1 MFVDIKLYMTTIDE
15 ENLFVG
21 SSQENRELSLN
32 SLRVQTEII
41 KAPFNPTDPFRLEGN
56 YLEYQRKYNY
66 ARFKYYVNNDD
77 TEPSVTRYYFI
88 RDFEYV
94 NDMACR
100 MVCDEDLVSNIFWQL
115 KFARFYP
122 SMCTYNSNK
131 LTAKKRTYK
140 EIETTELFNT
150 VSENNLLLKKYTY
163 ALGLVIF
170 SCIADKFKEYW
181 DPQTDVYTEYNGKY
195 PFFNVALPFLYDTQ
209 TESVVSGLRFN
220 HGTIPDTDPA
230 EKAQILSI
238 SDFQRFASNL
248 LPGFQIISSMITTSV
263 KGLLDFSLNNTSRPT
278 EVDISSVDEG
288 YEFKNQPLSTG
299 GDNPSPTTFYVLS
312 ILKGGNTQV
321 LLNSLSVD
329 EYSVPAY
336 KKANILAG
344 SPTIELDLRRINQAT
359 PIYFEQS
366 LLPPY
371 VYTVSWVEDANQY
384 TANNFNQGQTDTAF
398 MDYKEQ
404 YAEWYR
410 SNYNAQV
417 TGLKVR
423 QKTEQE
429 NLGIRTVTNLASTIL
444 GINATLAGGQVSALI
459 NKNAAAPALAGINV
473 AKQAGDFVTDTISNY
488 MTLNNNQAKERKL
501 QELQIQDIRNTPDNV
516 SFNSSLGVYIRTKQ
530 YVRLMR
536 YENVFLDQIK
546 AYHKAYGFESM
557 IDISDSFQQHTL
569 FDYYRADDTVLN
581 TDEVFLDEM
590 ERSQV
595 EDTFSKGVR
604 VWYDYNNMKNFTIE
618 NPEKAV

>member
-94 NDMACR
+94 NDMVCR

-122 SMCTYNSNK
+122 SICTYNSNK
-131 LTAKKRTYK
+131 LTANGRKYK
-140 EIETTELFNT
+140 AIDAGQIYEIEE
-150 VSENNLLLKKYTY
+150 EYNLLKYFQSSGLPTLAVGFIVFTSTY
-163 ALGLVIF
+163 QRDEGDGFAYIEGN
-170 SCIADKFKEYW
+170 
-181 DPQTDVYTEYNGKY
+181 TTY
-195 PFFNVALPFLYDTQ
+195 PLRNYVLPFIYDPLTGSVREDFKIFAASGDRVLDVFDLGKFLNQ
-209 TESVVSGLRFN
+209 T
-220 HGTIPDTDPA
+220 TA
-230 EKAQILSI
+230 
-238 SDFQRFASNL
+238 
-248 LPGFQIISSMITTSV
+248 GFDIVSSMIYLNLKNEINVTVTKYEDYYGARISGIDDNFLRQMTLTDVGDAMVIKKLPDAFETFIENLPVDMYSIPEYRKLNIFNGGNIYEYDMRQIIPYAGTTRITYKQSFV
-263 KGLLDFSLNNTSRPT
+263 PPYRTTLYFNEERIQYTPNNFISFNNDTTFMDFSS
-278 EVDISSVDEG
+278 
-288 YEFKNQPLSTG
+288 
-299 GDNPSPTTFYVLS
+299 
-312 ILKGGNTQV
+312 
-321 LLNSLSVD
+321 
-329 EYSVPAY
+329 AY
-336 KKANILAG
+336 A
-344 SPTIELDLRRINQAT
+344 D
-359 PIYFEQS
+359 
-366 LLPPY
+366 
-371 VYTVSWVEDANQY
+371 
-384 TANNFNQGQTDTAF
+384 
-398 MDYKEQ
+398 
-404 YAEWYR
+404 WYR
-410 SNYNAQV
+410 QNYNSQIM
-417 TGLKVR
+417 GLKVK
-423 QKTEQE
+423 QETERE
-429 NLGIRTVTNLASTIL
+429 NLGVRTASGLANTVV
-444 GINATLAGGQVSALI
+444 GIGATLAGGQISAAL
-459 NKNAAAPALAGINV
+459 NKNAAAPALAGVNA
-473 AKQAGDFVTDTISNY
+473 AKQATDFATNTISNY
-488 MTLNNNQAKERKL
+488 LTLNNNQAKERKL
-501 QELQIQDIRNTPDNV
+501 QEFQIQDLKNTPSEV
-516 SFNSSLGVYIRTKQ
+516 SFGSSIVPFIVNKMY
-530 YVRLMR
+530 MR
-536 YENVFLDQIK
+536 VVVFKNIFYDEIVK
-546 AYHKAYGFESM
+546 YHKAYGFESM

>member
-94 NDMACR
+94 NDMVCR

-131 LTAKKRTYK
+131 LTANGRKYK
-140 EIETTELFNT
+140 AIDAGQIYEIEE
-150 VSENNLLLKKYTY
+150 EYNLLKYFQSYGLPTLAVGFIVFTSTY
-163 ALGLVIF
+163 QRDEGDGFAYIEGN
-170 SCIADKFKEYW
+170 
-181 DPQTDVYTEYNGKY
+181 TTY
-195 PFFNVALPFLYDTQ
+195 PLRNYVLPFIYDPLTGSVREDFKIFAASRDRVLDVFDLGKFLNQ
-209 TESVVSGLRFN
+209 T
-220 HGTIPDTDPA
+220 TA
-230 EKAQILSI
+230 
-238 SDFQRFASNL
+238 
-248 LPGFQIISSMITTSV
+248 GFDIVSSMIY
-263 KGLLDFSLNNTSRPT
+263 LNLKNEINVTVTKYDNYYGARISGIDDNFLRLMT
-278 EVDISSVDEG
+278 LADIGNAMVIKKLPDAFG
-288 YEFKNQPLSTG
+288 
-299 GDNPSPTTFYVLS
+299 TFIENLP
-312 ILKGGNTQV
+312 I
-321 LLNSLSVD
+321 D
-329 EYSVPAY
+329 MYSVPEY
-336 KKANILAG
+336 KKLNIFNG
-344 SPTIELDLRRINQAT
+344 GNVYEYDTRQIVPFVGVSRIT
-359 PIYFEQS
+359 YKQS
-366 LLPPY
+366 FVPPY
-371 VYTVSWVEDANQY
+371 RTTLYFNEERIQY
-384 TANNFNQGQTDTAF
+384 TPNNFISFNNDTTF
-398 MDYKEQ
+398 MDFSSA
-404 YAEWYR
+404 YADWYR
-410 SNYNAQV
+410 QNYNSQIM
-417 TGLKVR
+417 GMKVK
-423 QKTEQE
+423 QETERE
-429 NLGIRTVTNLASTIL
+429 NLGVRTAAGLANTVV
-444 GINATLAGGQVSALI
+444 GIGATLAGGQISAAL
-459 NKNAAAPALAGINV
+459 NKNAAAPALAGV
-473 AKQAGDFVTDTISNY
+473 SAAKQATDFATNTISNY
-488 MTLNNNQAKERKL
+488 LTLNNNQAKERKL
-501 QELQIQDIRNTPDNV
+501 QEFQIQDLKNTPSEV
-516 SFNSSLGVYIRTKQ
+516 SFGSSIVPFIVNKMY
-530 YVRLMR
+530 MR
-536 YENVFLDQIK
+536 VVVFKNIFYDEIVK
-546 AYHKAYGFESM
+546 YHKAYGFESM

>member
-94 NDMACR
+94 NDMVCR

-131 LTAKKRTYK
+131 LTANRRKYK
-140 EIETTELFNT
+140 AIDAGQIYEIEE
-150 VSENNLLLKKYTY
+150 EYNLLKYFQSSILPTLAVGFIVFTSTY
-163 ALGLVIF
+163 QRDDGDEFAYIEGN
-170 SCIADKFKEYW
+170 
-181 DPQTDVYTEYNGKY
+181 TTY
-195 PFFNVALPFLYDTQ
+195 PLRNYVLPFIYDPLTG
-209 TESVVSGLRFN
+209 SVRKDFKIFAASGDRVLDVFDLGKFLN
-220 HGTIPDTDPA
+220 QATA
-230 EKAQILSI
+230 
-238 SDFQRFASNL
+238 
-248 LPGFQIISSMITTSV
+248 GFDIVSSMIY
-263 KGLLDFSLNNTSRPT
+263 LNLKNEINVTVTKYDDYYGARISGIDDNFLRQMT
-278 EVDISSVDEG
+278 LADIGNVMVIKKLPDAFE
-288 YEFKNQPLSTG
+288 
-299 GDNPSPTTFYVLS
+299 TFIENLP
-312 ILKGGNTQV
+312 I
-321 LLNSLSVD
+321 D
-329 EYSVPAY
+329 MYSVPEY
-336 KKANILAG
+336 KKLNIFNGGNVYAYDTRQIVPFVG
-344 SPTIELDLRRINQAT
+344 VSRIT
-359 PIYFEQS
+359 YKQS
-366 LLPPY
+366 FVPPY
-371 VYTVSWVEDANQY
+371 RTTLYFNEERIQY
-384 TANNFNQGQTDTAF
+384 TPNNFISFNNDTTF
-398 MDYKEQ
+398 MDFSSA
-404 YAEWYR
+404 YADWYR
-410 SNYNAQV
+410 QNYNSQIM
-417 TGLKVR
+417 GLKVK
-423 QKTEQE
+423 QETERE
-429 NLGIRTVTNLASTIL
+429 NLGVRTAAGLANTVV
-444 GINATLAGGQVSALI
+444 GIGATLAGGQISAAL
-459 NKNAAAPALAGINV
+459 NKNAAAPALAGVNA
-473 AKQAGDFVTDTISNY
+473 AKQATDFATNTISNY
-488 MTLNNNQAKERKL
+488 LTLNNNQAKERKL
-501 QELQIQDIRNTPDNV
+501 QEFQIQDLKNTPSEV
-516 SFNSSLGVYIRTKQ
+516 SFGSSIVPFIVNKMY
-530 YVRLMR
+530 MR
-536 YENVFLDQIK
+536 VVVFKNIFYDEIVK
-546 AYHKAYGFESM
+546 YHKAYGFESM

>member
-94 NDMACR
+94 NDMVCR

-131 LTAKKRTYK
+131 LTANRRKYK
-140 EIETTELFNT
+140 AIDAGQIYEIEE
-150 VSENNLLLKKYTY
+150 EYNLLKYFQSPGLPTLAVGFIVFTSTY
-163 ALGLVIF
+163 QRDEGDGFAYIEGN
-170 SCIADKFKEYW
+170 
-181 DPQTDVYTEYNGKY
+181 TTY
-195 PFFNVALPFLYDTQ
+195 PLRNYVLPFIYDPLTGSVREDFKIFAASGDRVLDVFDLGKFLNQ
-209 TESVVSGLRFN
+209 T
-220 HGTIPDTDPA
+220 TA
-230 EKAQILSI
+230 
-238 SDFQRFASNL
+238 
-248 LPGFQIISSMITTSV
+248 GFDIVSSMIY
-263 KGLLDFSLNNTSRPT
+263 LNLKNEINVTVTKYDDYYGARISGIDDNFLRQMT
-278 EVDISSVDEG
+278 LADIGNAMVIKKLPDAFE
-288 YEFKNQPLSTG
+288 
-299 GDNPSPTTFYVLS
+299 TFIENLP
-312 ILKGGNTQV
+312 I
-321 LLNSLSVD
+321 D
-329 EYSVPAY
+329 MYSVPEY
-336 KKANILAG
+336 KKLNIFNG
-344 SPTIELDLRRINQAT
+344 GNVYEYDTRQIVPFGGVSRIT
-359 PIYFEQS
+359 YKQS
-366 LLPPY
+366 FVPPY
-371 VYTVSWVEDANQY
+371 RTTLYFNEERIQY
-384 TANNFNQGQTDTAF
+384 TPNNFISFNNDTTF
-398 MDYKEQ
+398 MDFSSA
-404 YAEWYR
+404 YADWYR
-410 SNYNAQV
+410 QNYNSQIM
-417 TGLKVR
+417 GLKVK
-423 QKTEQE
+423 QETERE
-429 NLGIRTVTNLASTIL
+429 NLGVRTAAGLANTVV
-444 GINATLAGGQVSALI
+444 GIGATLAGGQISAAL
-459 NKNAAAPALAGINV
+459 NKNAAAPALAGV
-473 AKQAGDFVTDTISNY
+473 SAAKQATDFATNTISNY
-488 MTLNNNQAKERKL
+488 LTLNNNQAKERKL
-501 QELQIQDIRNTPDNV
+501 QEFQIQDLKNTPSEV
-516 SFNSSLGVYIRTKQ
+516 SFGSSIVPFIVNKMY
-530 YVRLMR
+530 MR
-536 YENVFLDQIK
+536 VVVFKNIFYDEIVK
-546 AYHKAYGFESM
+546 YHKAYGFESM

>member
-94 NDMACR
+94 NDMVCR

-131 LTAKKRTYK
+131 LTANGRKYK
-140 EIETTELFNT
+140 AIDAGQIYEIEE
-150 VSENNLLLKKYTY
+150 EYNLLKYFQSSGLPTLAVGFIVFTSTY
-163 ALGLVIF
+163 QRDEGDGFAYIEGN
-170 SCIADKFKEYW
+170 
-181 DPQTDVYTEYNGKY
+181 TTY
-195 PFFNVALPFLYDTQ
+195 PLRNYVLPFIYDPLTGSVREDFKIFAASGDRVLDVFDLGKFLNQ
-209 TESVVSGLRFN
+209 T
-220 HGTIPDTDPA
+220 TA
-230 EKAQILSI
+230 
-238 SDFQRFASNL
+238 
-248 LPGFQIISSMITTSV
+248 GFDIVSSMIY
-263 KGLLDFSLNNTSRPT
+263 LNLKNEINVTVTKYDDYYGARISGIDDNFLRQMT
-278 EVDISSVDEG
+278 LADIGNAMVIKKLPDAFE
-288 YEFKNQPLSTG
+288 
-299 GDNPSPTTFYVLS
+299 TFIENLP
-312 ILKGGNTQV
+312 I
-321 LLNSLSVD
+321 D
-329 EYSVPAY
+329 MYSVPEY
-336 KKANILAG
+336 KKLNIFNG
-344 SPTIELDLRRINQAT
+344 GNVYEYDTRQIVPFGGVSRIT
-359 PIYFEQS
+359 YKQS
-366 LLPPY
+366 FVPPY
-371 VYTVSWVEDANQY
+371 RTTLYFNEERIQY
-384 TANNFNQGQTDTAF
+384 TPNNFISFNNDTTF
-398 MDYKEQ
+398 MDFSSA
-404 YAEWYR
+404 YADWYR
-410 SNYNAQV
+410 QNYNSQIM
-417 TGLKVR
+417 GLKVK
-423 QKTEQE
+423 QETERE
-429 NLGIRTVTNLASTIL
+429 NLGVRTAAGLANTVV
-444 GINATLAGGQVSALI
+444 GIGATLAGGQISAAL
-459 NKNAAAPALAGINV
+459 NKNAAAPASAGV
-473 AKQAGDFVTDTISNY
+473 SAAKQATDFATNTISNY
-488 MTLNNNQAKERKL
+488 LTLNNNQAKERKL
-501 QELQIQDIRNTPDNV
+501 QEFQIQDLKNTPSEV
-516 SFNSSLGVYIRTKQ
+516 SFGSSIVPFIVNKMY
-530 YVRLMR
+530 MR
-536 YENVFLDQIK
+536 VVVFKNIFYDEIVK
-546 AYHKAYGFESM
+546 YHKAYGFESM

>member
-94 NDMACR
+94 NDMVCR

-131 LTAKKRTYK
+131 LTANRRKYK
-140 EIETTELFNT
+140 AIDAGQIYEIEKEY
-150 VSENNLLLKKYTY
+150 NLLKYFQSSGLPTLAVGFIVFTSTY
-163 ALGLVIF
+163 QRDEGDGFAYIEGN
-170 SCIADKFKEYW
+170 
-181 DPQTDVYTEYNGKY
+181 TTY
-195 PFFNVALPFLYDTQ
+195 PLRNYVLPFIYDPLTGSVREDFKIFAASGDRVLDVFDLGKFLNQ
-209 TESVVSGLRFN
+209 T
-220 HGTIPDTDPA
+220 TA
-230 EKAQILSI
+230 
-238 SDFQRFASNL
+238 
-248 LPGFQIISSMITTSV
+248 GFDIVSSMIY
-263 KGLLDFSLNNTSRPT
+263 LNLKNEINVTVTKYNDYYGARISGIDDNFLRQMT
-278 EVDISSVDEG
+278 LADIGNAMVIKKLPDAFE
-288 YEFKNQPLSTG
+288 
-299 GDNPSPTTFYVLS
+299 TFIENLP
-312 ILKGGNTQV
+312 I
-321 LLNSLSVD
+321 D
-329 EYSVPAY
+329 MYSVPEY
-336 KKANILAG
+336 KKLNIFNG
-344 SPTIELDLRRINQAT
+344 GNVYEYDTRQIVPFGGVSRIT
-359 PIYFEQS
+359 YKQS
-366 LLPPY
+366 FIPPY
-371 VYTVSWVEDANQY
+371 RTTLYFNEERIQY
-384 TANNFNQGQTDTAF
+384 TPNNFISFNNDTTF
-398 MDYKEQ
+398 MDFSSA
-404 YAEWYR
+404 YADWYR
-410 SNYNAQV
+410 QNYNSQIM
-417 TGLKVR
+417 GLKVK
-423 QKTEQE
+423 QETERE
-429 NLGIRTVTNLASTIL
+429 NLGVRTAAGLANTVV
-444 GINATLAGGQVSALI
+444 GIGATLAGGQISAAL
-459 NKNAAAPALAGINV
+459 NKNAAAPALAGINA
-473 AKQAGDFVTDTISNY
+473 AKQATDFATNTISNY
-488 MTLNNNQAKERKL
+488 LTLNNNQAKERKL
-501 QELQIQDIRNTPDNV
+501 QEFQIQDLKNTPSEV
-516 SFNSSLGVYIRTKQ
+516 SFGSSIVPFIVNKMY
-530 YVRLMR
+530 MR
-536 YENVFLDQIK
+536 VVVFKNIFYDEIVK
-546 AYHKAYGFESM
+546 YHKAYGFESM

-581 TDEVFLDEM
+581 TNEVFLDEM

>member
-94 NDMACR
+94 NDMVCR

-131 LTAKKRTYK
+131 LTSNGRKYK
-140 EIETTELFNT
+140 AIDAGQIYEIEE
-150 VSENNLLLKKYTY
+150 EYNLLKYFQSSRLPTLAVGFIVFTSTY
-163 ALGLVIF
+163 QRDEGDGFAYIEGN
-170 SCIADKFKEYW
+170 
-181 DPQTDVYTEYNGKY
+181 TTY
-195 PFFNVALPFLYDTQ
+195 PLRNYVLPFIYDPLTGSVREDFKIFAASGDRVLDVFDLGKFLNQ
-209 TESVVSGLRFN
+209 T
-220 HGTIPDTDPA
+220 TA
-230 EKAQILSI
+230 
-238 SDFQRFASNL
+238 
-248 LPGFQIISSMITTSV
+248 GFDIVSSMIY
-263 KGLLDFSLNNTSRPT
+263 LNLKNEINVTVTKYDDYYGARISGIDDNFLRQMT
-278 EVDISSVDEG
+278 LADIGNAMVIKKLPDAFE
-288 YEFKNQPLSTG
+288 
-299 GDNPSPTTFYVLS
+299 TFIENLP
-312 ILKGGNTQV
+312 I
-321 LLNSLSVD
+321 D
-329 EYSVPAY
+329 MYSVPEY
-336 KKANILAG
+336 KKLNIFNG
-344 SPTIELDLRRINQAT
+344 GNVYEYDTRQIVPFGGVSRIT
-359 PIYFEQS
+359 YKQS
-366 LLPPY
+366 FVPPY
-371 VYTVSWVEDANQY
+371 RTTLYFNEERIQY
-384 TANNFNQGQTDTAF
+384 TPNNFISFNNDTTF
-398 MDYKEQ
+398 MDFSSA
-404 YAEWYR
+404 YADWYR
-410 SNYNAQV
+410 QNYNSQIM
-417 TGLKVR
+417 GLKVK
-423 QKTEQE
+423 QETERE
-429 NLGIRTVTNLASTIL
+429 NLGVRTAAGLANTVV
-444 GINATLAGGQVSALI
+444 GIGATLAGGQISAAL
-459 NKNAAAPALAGINV
+459 NKNAAAPALAGVNA
-473 AKQAGDFVTDTISNY
+473 AKQATDFATNTISNY
-488 MTLNNNQAKERKL
+488 LTLNNNQSKERKL
-501 QELQIQDIRNTPDNV
+501 QEFQIQDLKNTPSEV
-516 SFNSSLGVYIRTKQ
+516 SFGSSIVPFIVNKMY
-530 YVRLMR
+530 MR
-536 YENVFLDQIK
+536 VVVFKNIFYDEIVK
-546 AYHKAYGFESM
+546 YHKAYGFESM
-557 IDISDSFQQHTL
+557 IDISDSFQQHTI

>member
-94 NDMACR
+94 NDMVCR

-131 LTAKKRTYK
+131 LTSKGRKYK
-140 EIETTELFNT
+140 AIDAGQIYEIEE
-150 VSENNLLLKKYTY
+150 EYNLLKYFQSSGLPTLAVGFIIFTATY
-163 ALGLVIF
+163 QRDEGDGFAYIEGN
-170 SCIADKFKEYW
+170 
-181 DPQTDVYTEYNGKY
+181 TTY
-195 PFFNVALPFLYDTQ
+195 PLRNYVLPFIYDPLTG
-209 TESVVSGLRFN
+209 SVRKDFKIFAVSGDRVLDVFDLGKFLN
-220 HGTIPDTDPA
+220 QTTA
-230 EKAQILSI
+230 
-238 SDFQRFASNL
+238 
-248 LPGFQIISSMITTSV
+248 GFDIVSSMIYMNLKNEINITVT
-263 KGLLDFSLNNTSRPT
+263 KYEDYYGAK
-278 EVDISSVDEG
+278 ISGIDDN
-288 YEFKNQPLSTG
+288 FLRQMTL
-299 GDNPSPTTFYVLS
+299 GDLGNAMVIKKLPDAFETFIENLP
-312 ILKGGNTQV
+312 I
-321 LLNSLSVD
+321 D
-329 EYSVPAY
+329 MYSVPEYRKLNVFNGGNVYEYDTRQIVPFGGVSRITY
-336 KKANILAG
+336 K
-344 SPTIELDLRRINQAT
+344 
-359 PIYFEQS
+359 QS
-366 LLPPY
+366 FIPPY
-371 VYTVSWVEDANQY
+371 RTTLYFNEERIQY
-384 TANNFNQGQTDTAF
+384 TPNNFISFNNDTTF
-398 MDYKEQ
+398 MDFSSA
-404 YAEWYR
+404 YADWYR
-410 SNYNAQV
+410 QNYNSQIM
-417 TGLKVR
+417 GLKVK
-423 QKTEQE
+423 QETERE
-429 NLGIRTVTNLASTIL
+429 NLGVRTAAGLANTVV
-444 GINATLAGGQVSALI
+444 GIGATLAGGQISAAL
-459 NKNAAAPALAGINV
+459 NKNAAAPALAGINA
-473 AKQAGDFVTDTISNY
+473 AKQATDFATNTISNY
-488 MTLNNNQAKERKL
+488 LTLNNNQAKERKL
-501 QELQIQDIRNTPDNV
+501 QEFQIQDLKNTPSEV
-516 SFNSSLGVYIRTKQ
+516 SFGSSIVPFIVNKMY
-530 YVRLMR
+530 MR
-536 YENVFLDQIK
+536 VVVFKNIFYDEIVK
-546 AYHKAYGFESM
+546 YHKAYGFESM

-581 TDEVFLDEM
+581 TDEVFLDET

>member
-94 NDMACR
+94 NDMVCR

-131 LTAKKRTYK
+131 LTANGRKYK
-140 EIETTELFNT
+140 AIDAGQIYEIEE
-150 VSENNLLLKKYTY
+150 EYNLLKYFQSSGLPTLAVGFIIFTATY
-163 ALGLVIF
+163 QRDEGDGFAYIEGN
-170 SCIADKFKEYW
+170 
-181 DPQTDVYTEYNGKY
+181 TTY
-195 PFFNVALPFLYDTQ
+195 PLSNYVLPFIYDPLTG
-209 TESVVSGLRFN
+209 SVREDFKIFAVSGDRVLDVFDLGKFLN
-220 HGTIPDTDPA
+220 QTTA
-230 EKAQILSI
+230 
-238 SDFQRFASNL
+238 
-248 LPGFQIISSMITTSV
+248 GFDIVSSMIY
-263 KGLLDFSLNNTSRPT
+263 LNLKNEINVTVTKYDDYYGARISGIDDNFLRQMT
-278 EVDISSVDEG
+278 LADIGNAMVIKKLPDAFE
-288 YEFKNQPLSTG
+288 
-299 GDNPSPTTFYVLS
+299 TFIENLP
-312 ILKGGNTQV
+312 I
-321 LLNSLSVD
+321 D
-329 EYSVPAY
+329 MYSVPEY
-336 KKANILAG
+336 KKLNIFNG
-344 SPTIELDLRRINQAT
+344 GNVYEYDTRQIVPFVGVSRIT
-359 PIYFEQS
+359 YKQS
-366 LLPPY
+366 FVPPY
-371 VYTVSWVEDANQY
+371 RTTLYFNEERIQY
-384 TANNFNQGQTDTAF
+384 TPNNFISFNNDTTF
-398 MDYKEQ
+398 MDFSSA
-404 YAEWYR
+404 YADWYR
-410 SNYNAQV
+410 QNYNSQIM
-417 TGLKVR
+417 GLKVK
-423 QKTEQE
+423 QETERE
-429 NLGIRTVTNLASTIL
+429 NLGVRTAAGLANTVV
-444 GINATLAGGQVSALI
+444 GIGATLAGGQISAAL
-459 NKNAAAPALAGINV
+459 NKNAAAPALAGVNA
-473 AKQAGDFVTDTISNY
+473 AKQATDFATNTISNY
-488 MTLNNNQAKERKL
+488 LTLNNNQSKERKL
-501 QELQIQDIRNTPDNV
+501 QEFQIQDLKNTPSEV
-516 SFNSSLGVYIRTKQ
+516 SFGSSIVPFIVNKMY
-530 YVRLMR
+530 MR
-536 YENVFLDQIK
+536 VVVFKNIFYDEIVK
-546 AYHKAYGFESM
+546 YHKAFGFESM

>member
-94 NDMACR
+94 NDIVCR

-131 LTAKKRTYK
+131 LTANGRKYK
-140 EIETTELFNT
+140 AIDAGQIYEIEE
-150 VSENNLLLKKYTY
+150 EYNLLKYFQSSGLPTLAVGFIVFTSTY
-163 ALGLVIF
+163 QRDEGDGFAYIEGN
-170 SCIADKFKEYW
+170 
-181 DPQTDVYTEYNGKY
+181 TTY
-195 PFFNVALPFLYDTQ
+195 PLRNYVLPFIYDPLTGSVREDFKIFAASGDRVLDVFDLGKFLNQ
-209 TESVVSGLRFN
+209 T
-220 HGTIPDTDPA
+220 TA
-230 EKAQILSI
+230 
-238 SDFQRFASNL
+238 
-248 LPGFQIISSMITTSV
+248 GFDIVSSMIY
-263 KGLLDFSLNNTSRPT
+263 LNLKNEINVTVTKYDDYYGARISGIDDNFLRQMT
-278 EVDISSVDEG
+278 LADIGNAMVIKKLPDAFE
-288 YEFKNQPLSTG
+288 
-299 GDNPSPTTFYVLS
+299 TFIENLP
-312 ILKGGNTQV
+312 I
-321 LLNSLSVD
+321 D
-329 EYSVPAY
+329 MYSVPKY
-336 KKANILAG
+336 KKLNIFNGGNVYEYDMRQIIPYAG
-344 SPTIELDLRRINQAT
+344 TTRIT
-359 PIYFEQS
+359 YKQS
-366 LLPPY
+366 FVPPY
-371 VYTVSWVEDANQY
+371 RTTLYFNEERIQY
-384 TANNFNQGQTDTAF
+384 TPNNFISFNNDTTF
-398 MDYKEQ
+398 MDFSSA
-404 YAEWYR
+404 YADWYR
-410 SNYNAQV
+410 QNYNSQIM
-417 TGLKVR
+417 GLKVK
-423 QKTEQE
+423 QETERE
-429 NLGIRTVTNLASTIL
+429 NLGVRTAAGLANTVV
-444 GINATLAGGQVSALI
+444 GIGATLAGGQISAAL
-459 NKNAAAPALAGINV
+459 NKNAAAPALAGVNA
-473 AKQAGDFVTDTISNY
+473 AKQATDFATNTISNY
-488 MTLNNNQAKERKL
+488 LTLNNNQAKERKL
-501 QELQIQDIRNTPDNV
+501 QEFQIQDLKNTPSEV
-516 SFNSSLGVYIRTKQ
+516 SFGSSIVPFIVNKMY
-530 YVRLMR
+530 MR
-536 YENVFLDQIK
+536 VVVFKNIFYDEIVK
-546 AYHKAYGFESM
+546 YHKAYGFESM
-557 IDISDSFQQHTL
+557 IDISDSFQQHTI

>member
-66 ARFKYYVNNDD
+66 ARFKYYVNHDD

-94 NDMACR
+94 NDMVCR

-131 LTAKKRTYK
+131 LTANRRKYK
-140 EIETTELFNT
+140 AIDAGQIYEIEE
-150 VSENNLLLKKYTY
+150 EYNLLKYFQSSGLPTLAVGFIVFTSTY
-163 ALGLVIF
+163 QRDEGDGFAYIEGN
-170 SCIADKFKEYW
+170 
-181 DPQTDVYTEYNGKY
+181 TTY
-195 PFFNVALPFLYDTQ
+195 PLRNYVLPFIYDPLTGSVREDFKIFAASGDRVLDVFDLGKFLNQ
-209 TESVVSGLRFN
+209 T
-220 HGTIPDTDPA
+220 TA
-230 EKAQILSI
+230 
-238 SDFQRFASNL
+238 
-248 LPGFQIISSMITTSV
+248 GFDIVSSMIY
-263 KGLLDFSLNNTSRPT
+263 LNLKNEINVTVTKYDDYYGARISGIDDNFLRQMT
-278 EVDISSVDEG
+278 LADIGNAMVIKKLPDAFE
-288 YEFKNQPLSTG
+288 
-299 GDNPSPTTFYVLS
+299 TFIENLP
-312 ILKGGNTQV
+312 I
-321 LLNSLSVD
+321 D
-329 EYSVPAY
+329 MYSVPEY
-336 KKANILAG
+336 KKLNIFNG
-344 SPTIELDLRRINQAT
+344 GNVYEYDTRQIVPFGGVSRIT
-359 PIYFEQS
+359 YKQS
-366 LLPPY
+366 FVPPY
-371 VYTVSWVEDANQY
+371 RTTLYFNEERIQY
-384 TANNFNQGQTDTAF
+384 TPNNFISFNNDTTF
-398 MDYKEQ
+398 MDFSSA
-404 YAEWYR
+404 YADWYR
-410 SNYNAQV
+410 QNYNSQIM
-417 TGLKVR
+417 GLKVK
-423 QKTEQE
+423 QETERE
-429 NLGIRTVTNLASTIL
+429 NLGVRTAAGLANTVV
-444 GINATLAGGQVSALI
+444 GIGATLAGGQISAAL
-459 NKNAAAPALAGINV
+459 NKNAAAPALAGVNA
-473 AKQAGDFVTDTISNY
+473 AKQATDFATNTISNY
-488 MTLNNNQAKERKL
+488 LTLNNNQAKERKL
-501 QELQIQDIRNTPDNV
+501 QEFQIQDLKNTPSEV
-516 SFNSSLGVYIRTKQ
+516 SFGSSIVPFIVNKMY
-530 YVRLMR
+530 MR
-536 YENVFLDQIK
+536 VVVFKNIFYDEIVK
-546 AYHKAYGFESM
+546 YHKAYGFESM

>member
-94 NDMACR
+94 NDMVCR

-131 LTAKKRTYK
+131 LTSNGRKYK
-140 EIETTELFNT
+140 AIDAGQIYEIEE
-150 VSENNLLLKKYTY
+150 EYNLLKYFQSSGLPTLAVGFIVFTSTY
-163 ALGLVIF
+163 QRDEGDGFAYIEGN
-170 SCIADKFKEYW
+170 
-181 DPQTDVYTEYNGKY
+181 TTY
-195 PFFNVALPFLYDTQ
+195 PLRNYVLPFIYDPLTGSVRENFKIFAASGDRVLDVFDLGKFLNQ
-209 TESVVSGLRFN
+209 T
-220 HGTIPDTDPA
+220 TA
-230 EKAQILSI
+230 
-238 SDFQRFASNL
+238 
-248 LPGFQIISSMITTSV
+248 GFDIVSSMIY
-263 KGLLDFSLNNTSRPT
+263 LNLKNEINVTVTKYNDYYGARISGIDDNFLRQMT
-278 EVDISSVDEG
+278 LADIGNAMVIKKLPDAFE
-288 YEFKNQPLSTG
+288 
-299 GDNPSPTTFYVLS
+299 TFIENLP
-312 ILKGGNTQV
+312 I
-321 LLNSLSVD
+321 D
-329 EYSVPAY
+329 MYSVPEY
-336 KKANILAG
+336 KKLNIFNG
-344 SPTIELDLRRINQAT
+344 GNIYEYDTRQIVPFGGVSRIT
-359 PIYFEQS
+359 YKQS
-366 LLPPY
+366 FIPPY
-371 VYTVSWVEDANQY
+371 RTTLYFNEERIQY
-384 TANNFNQGQTDTAF
+384 TPNNFIGFNNDTTF
-398 MDYKEQ
+398 MDFSSA
-404 YAEWYR
+404 YADWYR
-410 SNYNAQV
+410 QNYNSQIM
-417 TGLKVR
+417 GLKVK
-423 QKTEQE
+423 QETERE
-429 NLGIRTVTNLASTIL
+429 NLGVRTAAGLANTVV
-444 GINATLAGGQVSALI
+444 GIGATLAGGQISAAL
-459 NKNAAAPALAGINV
+459 NKNAAAPALAGINA
-473 AKQAGDFVTDTISNY
+473 AKQATDFATNTISNY
-488 MTLNNNQAKERKL
+488 LTLNNNQSKERKL
-501 QELQIQDIRNTPDNV
+501 QEFQIQDLKNTPSEV
-516 SFNSSLGVYIRTKQ
+516 SFGSSIVPFIVNKMY
-530 YVRLMR
+530 MR
-536 YENVFLDQIK
+536 VVVFKNIFYDEIVK
-546 AYHKAYGFESM
+546 YHKAYGFESM
-557 IDISDSFQQHTL
+557 IDISDGFQQHTL

>member
-94 NDMACR
+94 NDMVCR

-131 LTAKKRTYK
+131 LTANGRKYK
-140 EIETTELFNT
+140 AIDAGQIYEIEE
-150 VSENNLLLKKYTY
+150 EYNLLKYFQSSGLPTLAVGFIVFTSTY
-163 ALGLVIF
+163 QRDEGDGFAYIEGN
-170 SCIADKFKEYW
+170 
-181 DPQTDVYTEYNGKY
+181 TTY
-195 PFFNVALPFLYDTQ
+195 PLMNYVLPFIYDPLTGSVREDFKIFAASGDRVLDVFDLGKFLNQ
-209 TESVVSGLRFN
+209 T
-220 HGTIPDTDPA
+220 TA
-230 EKAQILSI
+230 
-238 SDFQRFASNL
+238 
-248 LPGFQIISSMITTSV
+248 GFDIVSSMIYLNLKNEINVTVTKYDDYYGARISGIDDNFLRQMTLADIGNAMVIKKLPDAFETFIENLPIDMYSIPEYRKLNIFNGGNVYEYDMRQIIPYAGTTRITYKQSFV
-263 KGLLDFSLNNTSRPT
+263 PPYRTTLYFNEERIQYTPNNFISFNNDTTFMDFSS
-278 EVDISSVDEG
+278 
-288 YEFKNQPLSTG
+288 
-299 GDNPSPTTFYVLS
+299 
-312 ILKGGNTQV
+312 
-321 LLNSLSVD
+321 
-329 EYSVPAY
+329 AY
-336 KKANILAG
+336 A
-344 SPTIELDLRRINQAT
+344 D
-359 PIYFEQS
+359 
-366 LLPPY
+366 
-371 VYTVSWVEDANQY
+371 
-384 TANNFNQGQTDTAF
+384 
-398 MDYKEQ
+398 
-404 YAEWYR
+404 WYR
-410 SNYNAQV
+410 QNYNSQIM
-417 TGLKVR
+417 GLKVK
-423 QKTEQE
+423 QETEQS
-429 NLGIRTVTNLASTIL
+429 NLNIRTMAGLAST
-444 GINATLAGGQVSALI
+444 GIGIATTLAGGQVSALL
-459 NKNAAAPALAGINV
+459 NKNAAAPALSGLKAVN
-473 AKQAGDFVTDTISNY
+473 QAVDFAANTASNY
-488 MTLNNNQAKERKL
+488 LTLNNNQAKERKL
-501 QELQIQDIRNTPDNV
+501 QEFQIQDLKNTPSEV
-516 SFNSSLGVYIRTKQ
+516 SFGSSIVPFIVNKMY
-530 YVRLMR
+530 MR
-536 YENVFLDQIK
+536 VVVFKNIFYDEIVK
-546 AYHKAYGFESM
+546 YHKAYGFESM
-557 IDISDSFQQHTL
+557 IDISDSFQQHTI

>member
-94 NDMACR
+94 NDMVCR

-131 LTAKKRTYK
+131 LTANGRKYK
-140 EIETTELFNT
+140 AIDAGQIYEIEE
-150 VSENNLLLKKYTY
+150 EYNLLKYFQSSGLPTLAVGFIVFTSTY
-163 ALGLVIF
+163 QRDEGDGFAYIEGN
-170 SCIADKFKEYW
+170 
-181 DPQTDVYTEYNGKY
+181 TTY
-195 PFFNVALPFLYDTQ
+195 PLRNYVLPFIYDPLTGSVREDFKIFAASGDRVLDVFDLGKFLNQ
-209 TESVVSGLRFN
+209 TTAGFN
-220 HGTIPDTDPA
+220 IV
-230 EKAQILSI
+230 
-238 SDFQRFASNL
+238 
-248 LPGFQIISSMITTSV
+248 SSMIYMNLKNEINIAVTKYEDYYGAKILGIDDNFLRQMTLGDLGNAMV
-263 KGLLDFSLNNTSRPT
+263 IKKLPNAFETFIENLP
-278 EVDISSVDEG
+278 VDM
-288 YEFKNQPLSTG
+288 
-299 GDNPSPTTFYVLS
+299 
-312 ILKGGNTQV
+312 
-321 LLNSLSVD
+321 
-329 EYSVPAY
+329 YSVPKYRKLNIFNGGNVYEYDTRQIVPFGGVSRITY
-336 KKANILAG
+336 K
-344 SPTIELDLRRINQAT
+344 
-359 PIYFEQS
+359 QS
-366 LLPPY
+366 FIPPY
-371 VYTVSWVEDANQY
+371 RTTLYFNEERIQY
-384 TANNFNQGQTDTAF
+384 TPNNFISFNNDTTF
-398 MDYKEQ
+398 MDFSSA
-404 YAEWYR
+404 YADWYR
-410 SNYNAQV
+410 QNYNSQIM
-417 TGLKVR
+417 GLKVK
-423 QKTEQE
+423 QETERE
-429 NLGIRTVTNLASTIL
+429 NLGVRTAAGLANTVV
-444 GINATLAGGQVSALI
+444 GIGATLAGGQISAAL
-459 NKNAAAPALAGINV
+459 NKNAAAPALAGVNA
-473 AKQAGDFVTDTISNY
+473 AKQATDFATNTISNY
-488 MTLNNNQAKERKL
+488 LTLNNNQAKERKL
-501 QELQIQDIRNTPDNV
+501 QEFQIQDLKNTPSEV
-516 SFNSSLGVYIRTKQ
+516 SFGSSIVPFIVNKMY
-530 YVRLMR
+530 MR
-536 YENVFLDQIK
+536 VVVFKNIFYDEIVK
-546 AYHKAYGFESM
+546 YHKAFGFESM

>member
-94 NDMACR
+94 NDMVCR

-131 LTAKKRTYK
+131 LTANGRKYK
-140 EIETTELFNT
+140 AIDAGQIYEIEE
-150 VSENNLLLKKYTY
+150 EYNLLKYFQSSRLPTLAVGFIVFTSTY
-163 ALGLVIF
+163 QRDEGDGFAYIEGN
-170 SCIADKFKEYW
+170 
-181 DPQTDVYTEYNGKY
+181 TTY
-195 PFFNVALPFLYDTQ
+195 PLRNYVLPFIYDPLTGSVREDFKIFAASGDRVLDVFDLGKFLNQ
-209 TESVVSGLRFN
+209 T
-220 HGTIPDTDPA
+220 TA
-230 EKAQILSI
+230 
-238 SDFQRFASNL
+238 
-248 LPGFQIISSMITTSV
+248 GFDIVSSMIY
-263 KGLLDFSLNNTSRPT
+263 LNLKNEINVTVTKYDDYYGARISGIDDNFLRQMT
-278 EVDISSVDEG
+278 LADIGNAMVIKKLPDAFE
-288 YEFKNQPLSTG
+288 
-299 GDNPSPTTFYVLS
+299 TFIENLP
-312 ILKGGNTQV
+312 I
-321 LLNSLSVD
+321 D
-329 EYSVPAY
+329 MYSVPEY
-336 KKANILAG
+336 KKLNIFNG
-344 SPTIELDLRRINQAT
+344 GNIYEYDTRQIVPFGGVSRIT
-359 PIYFEQS
+359 YKQS
-366 LLPPY
+366 FIPPY
-371 VYTVSWVEDANQY
+371 RTTLYFNEERIQY
-384 TANNFNQGQTDTAF
+384 TPNNFISFNNDTTF
-398 MDYKEQ
+398 MDFSSA
-404 YAEWYR
+404 YADWYR
-410 SNYNAQV
+410 QNYNSQIM
-417 TGLKVR
+417 GLKVK
-423 QKTEQE
+423 QETEQS
-429 NLGIRTVTNLASTIL
+429 NLNIRTMAGLAST
-444 GINATLAGGQVSALI
+444 GIGIATTLAGGQVSALL
-459 NKNAAAPALAGINV
+459 NKNAAAPALSGLKAVN
-473 AKQAGDFVTDTISNY
+473 QAVDFAANTASNY
-488 MTLNNNQAKERKL
+488 LTLNNNQAKERKL
-501 QELQIQDIRNTPDNV
+501 QEFQIQDLKNTPSEV
-516 SFNSSLGVYIRTKQ
+516 SFGSSIVPFIVNKMY
-530 YVRLMR
+530 MR
-536 YENVFLDQIK
+536 VVVFKNIFYDEIVK
-546 AYHKAYGFESM
+546 YHKAYGFESM
-557 IDISDSFQQHTL
+557 IDISDSFQQHTI

>member
-94 NDMACR
+94 NDIVCR

-131 LTAKKRTYK
+131 LTANGRKYK
-140 EIETTELFNT
+140 AIDAGQIYEIEE
-150 VSENNLLLKKYTY
+150 EYNLLKYFQSSGLPTLAVGFIVFTSTY
-163 ALGLVIF
+163 QRDEGDGFAYIEGN
-170 SCIADKFKEYW
+170 
-181 DPQTDVYTEYNGKY
+181 TTY
-195 PFFNVALPFLYDTQ
+195 PLRNYVLPFIYDPLTGSVREDFKIFAASGDRVLDVFDLGKFLNQ
-209 TESVVSGLRFN
+209 T
-220 HGTIPDTDPA
+220 TA
-230 EKAQILSI
+230 
-238 SDFQRFASNL
+238 
-248 LPGFQIISSMITTSV
+248 GFDIVSSMIY
-263 KGLLDFSLNNTSRPT
+263 LNLKNEINVTVTKYDDYYGARISGIDDNFLRQMT
-278 EVDISSVDEG
+278 LADIGNAMVIKKLPDAFE
-288 YEFKNQPLSTG
+288 
-299 GDNPSPTTFYVLS
+299 TFIENLP
-312 ILKGGNTQV
+312 I
-321 LLNSLSVD
+321 D
-329 EYSVPAY
+329 MYSVPEY
-336 KKANILAG
+336 KKLNIFNG
-344 SPTIELDLRRINQAT
+344 GNIYEYDTRQIVPFGGVSRIT
-359 PIYFEQS
+359 YKQS
-366 LLPPY
+366 FVPPY
-371 VYTVSWVEDANQY
+371 RTTLYFNEERIQY
-384 TANNFNQGQTDTAF
+384 TPNNFISFNNDTTF
-398 MDYKEQ
+398 MDFSSA
-404 YAEWYR
+404 YADWYR
-410 SNYNAQV
+410 QNYNSQIM
-417 TGLKVR
+417 GLKVK
-423 QKTEQE
+423 QETERE
-429 NLGIRTVTNLASTIL
+429 NLGVRTAAGLANTVV
-444 GINATLAGGQVSALI
+444 GIGATLAGGQISAAL
-459 NKNAAAPALAGINV
+459 NKNAAAPALAGVNA
-473 AKQAGDFVTDTISNY
+473 AKQATDFATNTISNY
-488 MTLNNNQAKERKL
+488 LTLNNNQAKERKL
-501 QELQIQDIRNTPDNV
+501 QEFQIQDLKNTPSEV
-516 SFNSSLGVYIRTKQ
+516 SFGSSIVPFIVNKMY
-530 YVRLMR
+530 MR
-536 YENVFLDQIK
+536 VVVFKNIFYDEIVK
-546 AYHKAYGFESM
+546 YHKAYGFESM
-557 IDISDSFQQHTL
+557 IDISDSFQQHTI

>member
-94 NDMACR
+94 NDMVCR

-131 LTAKKRTYK
+131 LTSNGRKYK
-140 EIETTELFNT
+140 AIDAGQIYEIEE
-150 VSENNLLLKKYTY
+150 EYNLLKYFQSSGLPTLAVGFIIFTATY
-163 ALGLVIF
+163 QRDEGDGFAYIEGN
-170 SCIADKFKEYW
+170 
-181 DPQTDVYTEYNGKY
+181 TTY
-195 PFFNVALPFLYDTQ
+195 PLRNYVLPFIYDPLTGSVREDFKIFAASGDRVLDVFDLGKFLNQ
-209 TESVVSGLRFN
+209 T
-220 HGTIPDTDPA
+220 TA
-230 EKAQILSI
+230 
-238 SDFQRFASNL
+238 
-248 LPGFQIISSMITTSV
+248 GFDIVSSMIY
-263 KGLLDFSLNNTSRPT
+263 LNLKNEINVTVTKYDDYYGARISGIDDNFLRQMT
-278 EVDISSVDEG
+278 LADIGNAMVIKKLPDAFE
-288 YEFKNQPLSTG
+288 
-299 GDNPSPTTFYVLS
+299 TFIENLP
-312 ILKGGNTQV
+312 I
-321 LLNSLSVD
+321 D
-329 EYSVPAY
+329 MYSVPEY
-336 KKANILAG
+336 KKLNIFNG
-344 SPTIELDLRRINQAT
+344 GNVYEYDTRQIVPFGGVSRIT
-359 PIYFEQS
+359 YKQS
-366 LLPPY
+366 FVPPY
-371 VYTVSWVEDANQY
+371 RTTLYFNEERIQY
-384 TANNFNQGQTDTAF
+384 TPNNFISFNNDTTF
-398 MDYKEQ
+398 MDFSSA
-404 YAEWYR
+404 YADWYR
-410 SNYNAQV
+410 QNYNSQIM
-417 TGLKVR
+417 GLKVK
-423 QKTEQE
+423 QETERE
-429 NLGIRTVTNLASTIL
+429 NLGVRTAAGLANTVV
-444 GINATLAGGQVSALI
+444 GIGATLAGGQISAAL
-459 NKNAAAPALAGINV
+459 NKNAAAPALAGV
-473 AKQAGDFVTDTISNY
+473 SAAKQATDFATNTISNY
-488 MTLNNNQAKERKL
+488 LTLNNNQAKERKL
-501 QELQIQDIRNTPDNV
+501 QEFQIQDLKNTPSEV
-516 SFNSSLGVYIRTKQ
+516 SFGSSIVPFIVNKMY
-530 YVRLMR
+530 MR
-536 YENVFLDQIK
+536 VVVFKNIFYDEIVK
-546 AYHKAYGFESM
+546 YHKAYGFESM

-581 TDEVFLDEM
+581 TNEVFLDEM

>member
-94 NDMACR
+94 NDMVCR

-131 LTAKKRTYK
+131 LTANRRKYK
-140 EIETTELFNT
+140 AIDAGQIYEIEE
-150 VSENNLLLKKYTY
+150 EYNLLKYFQSSGLPTLAVGFIVFTSTY
-163 ALGLVIF
+163 QRDEGDGFAYIEGN
-170 SCIADKFKEYW
+170 
-181 DPQTDVYTEYNGKY
+181 TTY
-195 PFFNVALPFLYDTQ
+195 PLRNYVLPFIYDPLTGSVREDFKIFAASGDRVLDVFDLGKFLNQ
-209 TESVVSGLRFN
+209 T
-220 HGTIPDTDPA
+220 TA
-230 EKAQILSI
+230 
-238 SDFQRFASNL
+238 
-248 LPGFQIISSMITTSV
+248 GFDIVSSMIY
-263 KGLLDFSLNNTSRPT
+263 LNLKNEINVTVTKYDDYYGARISGIDDNFLRQMT
-278 EVDISSVDEG
+278 LADIGNAMVIKKLPDAFE
-288 YEFKNQPLSTG
+288 
-299 GDNPSPTTFYVLS
+299 TFIENLP
-312 ILKGGNTQV
+312 I
-321 LLNSLSVD
+321 D
-329 EYSVPAY
+329 MYSVPEY
-336 KKANILAG
+336 KKLNIFNG
-344 SPTIELDLRRINQAT
+344 GNVYEYDTRQIVPFGGVSRIT
-359 PIYFEQS
+359 YKQS
-366 LLPPY
+366 FVPPY
-371 VYTVSWVEDANQY
+371 RTTLYFNEERIQY
-384 TANNFNQGQTDTAF
+384 TPNNFISFNNDTTF
-398 MDYKEQ
+398 MDFSSA
-404 YAEWYR
+404 YADWYR
-410 SNYNAQV
+410 QNYNSQIM
-417 TGLKVR
+417 GLKVK
-423 QKTEQE
+423 QETERE
-429 NLGIRTVTNLASTIL
+429 NLGVRTAAGLANTVV
-444 GINATLAGGQVSALI
+444 GIGATLAGGQISAAL
-459 NKNAAAPALAGINV
+459 NKNAAAPALAGVNA
-473 AKQAGDFVTDTISNY
+473 AKQATDFATNTISNY
-488 MTLNNNQAKERKL
+488 LTLNNNQAKERKL
-501 QELQIQDIRNTPDNV
+501 QEFQIQDLKNTPSEV
-516 SFNSSLGVYIRTKQ
+516 SFGSSIVPFIVNKMY
-530 YVRLMR
+530 MR
-536 YENVFLDQIK
+536 VVVFKNIFYDEIVK
-546 AYHKAYGFESM
+546 YHKAYGFESM
-557 IDISDSFQQHTL
+557 IDISDSFQQHTI

>member
-94 NDMACR
+94 NDMVCR

-131 LTAKKRTYK
+131 LTSNGRKYK
-140 EIETTELFNT
+140 AIDAGQIYEIEE
-150 VSENNLLLKKYTY
+150 EYNLLKYFQSSGLPTLAVGFIVFTSTY
-163 ALGLVIF
+163 QRDEGDGFAYIEGN
-170 SCIADKFKEYW
+170 
-181 DPQTDVYTEYNGKY
+181 TTY
-195 PFFNVALPFLYDTQ
+195 PLRNYVLPFIYDPLTGSVREDFKIFAASGDRVLDVFDLGKFLNQ
-209 TESVVSGLRFN
+209 T
-220 HGTIPDTDPA
+220 TA
-230 EKAQILSI
+230 
-238 SDFQRFASNL
+238 
-248 LPGFQIISSMITTSV
+248 GFDIVSSMIY
-263 KGLLDFSLNNTSRPT
+263 LNLKNEINVTVTKYNDYYGARISGIDDNFLRQMT
-278 EVDISSVDEG
+278 LADIGNAMVIKKLPDAFE
-288 YEFKNQPLSTG
+288 
-299 GDNPSPTTFYVLS
+299 TFIENLP
-312 ILKGGNTQV
+312 I
-321 LLNSLSVD
+321 D
-329 EYSVPAY
+329 MYSVPEY
-336 KKANILAG
+336 KKLNIFNG
-344 SPTIELDLRRINQAT
+344 GNVYEYDTRQIVPFGGVSRIT
-359 PIYFEQS
+359 YKQS
-366 LLPPY
+366 FVPPY
-371 VYTVSWVEDANQY
+371 RTTLYFNEERIQY
-384 TANNFNQGQTDTAF
+384 TPNNFISFNNDTTF
-398 MDYKEQ
+398 MDFSSA
-404 YAEWYR
+404 YADWYR
-410 SNYNAQV
+410 QNYNSQIM
-417 TGLKVR
+417 GLKVK
-423 QKTEQE
+423 QETERE
-429 NLGIRTVTNLASTIL
+429 NLGVRTAAGLANTVV
-444 GINATLAGGQVSALI
+444 GIGATLAGGQISAAL
-459 NKNAAAPALAGINV
+459 NKNAAAPALAGVNA
-473 AKQAGDFVTDTISNY
+473 AKQATDFATNTISNY
-488 MTLNNNQAKERKL
+488 LTLNNNQAKERKL
-501 QELQIQDIRNTPDNV
+501 QEFQIQDLKNTPSEV
-516 SFNSSLGVYIRTKQ
+516 SFGSSIVPFIVNKMY
-530 YVRLMR
+530 MR
-536 YENVFLDQIK
+536 VVVFKNIFYDEIVK
-546 AYHKAYGFESM
+546 YHKAYGFESM

>member
-94 NDMACR
+94 NDMVCR

-131 LTAKKRTYK
+131 LTANGRKYK
-140 EIETTELFNT
+140 AIDAGQIYEIEKEY
-150 VSENNLLLKKYTY
+150 NLLKYFQSSGLPTLAVGFIIFTATY
-163 ALGLVIF
+163 QRDEGAGFAYI
-170 SCIADKFKEYW
+170 EGN
-181 DPQTDVYTEYNGKY
+181 TTY
-195 PFFNVALPFLYDTQ
+195 PLRNYVLPFIYDPLTG
-209 TESVVSGLRFN
+209 SVREDFKIFAVSGDRVLDVFDLGKFLN
-220 HGTIPDTDPA
+220 QTTA
-230 EKAQILSI
+230 
-238 SDFQRFASNL
+238 
-248 LPGFQIISSMITTSV
+248 GFDIVSSMIYMNLKNEINITVTKYEDYYGAKISGIDDNFLRQMTLGDLGNAMV
-263 KGLLDFSLNNTSRPT
+263 IKKLPDAFETFIENLP
-278 EVDISSVDEG
+278 VDM
-288 YEFKNQPLSTG
+288 
-299 GDNPSPTTFYVLS
+299 
-312 ILKGGNTQV
+312 
-321 LLNSLSVD
+321 
-329 EYSVPAY
+329 YSVPEYRKLNIFNGGNVYEYDTRQIVPFGGVSRITY
-336 KKANILAG
+336 K
-344 SPTIELDLRRINQAT
+344 
-359 PIYFEQS
+359 QS
-366 LLPPY
+366 FIPPY
-371 VYTVSWVEDANQY
+371 RTTLYFNEERIQY
-384 TANNFNQGQTDTAF
+384 TPNNFISFNNDTTF
-398 MDYKEQ
+398 MDFSSA
-404 YAEWYR
+404 YADWYR
-410 SNYNAQV
+410 QNYNSQIM
-417 TGLKVR
+417 GLKVK
-423 QKTEQE
+423 QETERE
-429 NLGIRTVTNLASTIL
+429 NLGVRTAAGLANTVV
-444 GINATLAGGQVSALI
+444 GIGATLAGGQISAAL
-459 NKNAAAPALAGINV
+459 NKNAAAPALAGVNA
-473 AKQAGDFVTDTISNY
+473 AKQATDFATNTISNY
-488 MTLNNNQAKERKL
+488 LTLNNNQAKERKL
-501 QELQIQDIRNTPDNV
+501 QEFQIQDLKNTPSEV
-516 SFNSSLGVYIRTKQ
+516 SFGSSIVPFIVNKMY
-530 YVRLMR
+530 MR
-536 YENVFLDQIK
+536 VVVFKNIFYDEIVK
-546 AYHKAYGFESM
+546 YHKAYGFESM

>member
-94 NDMACR
+94 NDMVCR

-131 LTAKKRTYK
+131 LTSKGRKYK
-140 EIETTELFNT
+140 AIDAGQIYEIEE
-150 VSENNLLLKKYTY
+150 EYNLLKYFQSSGLPTLAVGFIVFTSTY
-163 ALGLVIF
+163 QRDEGDGFAYIEGN
-170 SCIADKFKEYW
+170 
-181 DPQTDVYTEYNGKY
+181 TTY
-195 PFFNVALPFLYDTQ
+195 PLRNYVLPFIYDPLTGSVREDFKIFAASGDRVLDVFDLGKFLNQ
-209 TESVVSGLRFN
+209 T
-220 HGTIPDTDPA
+220 TA
-230 EKAQILSI
+230 
-238 SDFQRFASNL
+238 
-248 LPGFQIISSMITTSV
+248 GFDIVSSMIY
-263 KGLLDFSLNNTSRPT
+263 LNLKNEINVTVTKYDDYYGARISGIDDNFLRQMT
-278 EVDISSVDEG
+278 LADIGNAMVIKKLPDAFE
-288 YEFKNQPLSTG
+288 
-299 GDNPSPTTFYVLS
+299 TFIENLP
-312 ILKGGNTQV
+312 I
-321 LLNSLSVD
+321 D
-329 EYSVPAY
+329 MYSVPEYRKLNVFNGGNVYEYDTRQIVPFGGVSRITY
-336 KKANILAG
+336 K
-344 SPTIELDLRRINQAT
+344 
-359 PIYFEQS
+359 QS
-366 LLPPY
+366 FIPPY
-371 VYTVSWVEDANQY
+371 RTTLYFNEERIQY
-384 TANNFNQGQTDTAF
+384 TPNNFISFNNDTTF
-398 MDYKEQ
+398 MDFSSA
-404 YAEWYR
+404 YADWYR
-410 SNYNAQV
+410 QNYNSQIM
-417 TGLKVR
+417 GLKVK
-423 QKTEQE
+423 QETEQS
-429 NLGIRTVTNLASTIL
+429 NLNIRTMAGLAGT
-444 GINATLAGGQVSALI
+444 GIGIATTLAGGQVSALL
-459 NKNAAAPALAGINV
+459 NKNAAAPALSGLKAVN
-473 AKQAGDFVTDTISNY
+473 QAVDFAANTASNY
-488 MTLNNNQAKERKL
+488 LTLNNNQAKERKL
-501 QELQIQDIRNTPDNV
+501 QEFQIQDLKNTPSEV
-516 SFNSSLGVYIRTKQ
+516 SFGSSIVPFIVNKMY
-530 YVRLMR
+530 MR
-536 YENVFLDQIK
+536 VVVFKNIFYDEIVK
-546 AYHKAYGFESM
+546 YHKAYGFESM
-557 IDISDSFQQHTL
+557 IDISDSFQQHTI

>member
-94 NDMACR
+94 NDMVCR

-131 LTAKKRTYK
+131 LTANRRKYK
-140 EIETTELFNT
+140 AIDAGQIYEIEE
-150 VSENNLLLKKYTY
+150 EYNLLKYFQSPGLPTLAVGFIVFTSTY
-163 ALGLVIF
+163 QRDEGDGFAYIEGN
-170 SCIADKFKEYW
+170 
-181 DPQTDVYTEYNGKY
+181 TTY
-195 PFFNVALPFLYDTQ
+195 PLRNYVLPFIYDPLTGSVREDFKIFAASGDRVLDVFDLGKFLNQ
-209 TESVVSGLRFN
+209 T
-220 HGTIPDTDPA
+220 TA
-230 EKAQILSI
+230 
-238 SDFQRFASNL
+238 
-248 LPGFQIISSMITTSV
+248 GFDIVSSMIY
-263 KGLLDFSLNNTSRPT
+263 LNLKNEINVTVTKYDDYYGARISGIDDNFLRQMT
-278 EVDISSVDEG
+278 LADIGNAMVIKKLPDAFE
-288 YEFKNQPLSTG
+288 
-299 GDNPSPTTFYVLS
+299 TFIENLP
-312 ILKGGNTQV
+312 I
-321 LLNSLSVD
+321 D
-329 EYSVPAY
+329 MYSVPEY
-336 KKANILAG
+336 KKLNIFNG
-344 SPTIELDLRRINQAT
+344 GNVYEYDTRQIVPFGGVSRIT
-359 PIYFEQS
+359 YKQS
-366 LLPPY
+366 FVPPY
-371 VYTVSWVEDANQY
+371 RTTLYFNEERIQY
-384 TANNFNQGQTDTAF
+384 TPNNFISFNNDTTF
-398 MDYKEQ
+398 MDFSSA
-404 YAEWYR
+404 YADWYR
-410 SNYNAQV
+410 QNYNSQIM
-417 TGLKVR
+417 GLKVK
-423 QKTEQE
+423 QETERE
-429 NLGIRTVTNLASTIL
+429 NLGVRTAAGLANTVV
-444 GINATLAGGQVSALI
+444 GIGATLAEGQISAAL
-459 NKNAAAPALAGINV
+459 NKNAAAPALAGV
-473 AKQAGDFVTDTISNY
+473 SAAKQATDFATNTISNY
-488 MTLNNNQAKERKL
+488 LTLNNNQAKERKL
-501 QELQIQDIRNTPDNV
+501 QEFQIQDLKNTPSEV
-516 SFNSSLGVYIRTKQ
+516 SFGSSIVPFIVNKMY
-530 YVRLMR
+530 MR
-536 YENVFLDQIK
+536 VVVFKNIFYDEIVK
-546 AYHKAYGFESM
+546 YHKAYGFESM

>member
-94 NDMACR
+94 NDMVCR

-131 LTAKKRTYK
+131 LTSNGRKYK
-140 EIETTELFNT
+140 AIDAGQIYEIEE
-150 VSENNLLLKKYTY
+150 EYNLLKYFQSSGLPTLAVGFIVFTSTY
-163 ALGLVIF
+163 QRDEGDGFAYIEGN
-170 SCIADKFKEYW
+170 
-181 DPQTDVYTEYNGKY
+181 TTY
-195 PFFNVALPFLYDTQ
+195 PLRNYVLPFIYDPLTGSVREDFKIFAASGDRVLDVFDLGKFLNQ
-209 TESVVSGLRFN
+209 T
-220 HGTIPDTDPA
+220 TA
-230 EKAQILSI
+230 
-238 SDFQRFASNL
+238 
-248 LPGFQIISSMITTSV
+248 GFDIVSSMIY
-263 KGLLDFSLNNTSRPT
+263 LNLKNEINVTVTKYNDYYGARISGIDDNFLRQMT
-278 EVDISSVDEG
+278 LADIGNAMVIKKLPDAFE
-288 YEFKNQPLSTG
+288 
-299 GDNPSPTTFYVLS
+299 TFIENLP
-312 ILKGGNTQV
+312 I
-321 LLNSLSVD
+321 D
-329 EYSVPAY
+329 MYSVPEY
-336 KKANILAG
+336 KKLNIFNG
-344 SPTIELDLRRINQAT
+344 GNVYEYDTRQIVPFGGVSRIT
-359 PIYFEQS
+359 YKQS
-366 LLPPY
+366 FVPPY
-371 VYTVSWVEDANQY
+371 RTTLYFNEERIQY
-384 TANNFNQGQTDTAF
+384 TPNNFISFNNDTTF
-398 MDYKEQ
+398 MDFSSA
-404 YAEWYR
+404 YADWYR
-410 SNYNAQV
+410 QNYNSQIM
-417 TGLKVR
+417 GLKVK
-423 QKTEQE
+423 QETERE
-429 NLGIRTVTNLASTIL
+429 NLGVRTAAGLANTVV
-444 GINATLAGGQVSALI
+444 GIGATLAGGQISAAL
-459 NKNAAAPALAGINV
+459 NKNAAAPALAGV
-473 AKQAGDFVTDTISNY
+473 SAAKQATDFATNTISNY
-488 MTLNNNQAKERKL
+488 LTLNNNQAKERKL
-501 QELQIQDIRNTPDNV
+501 QEFQIQDLKNTPSEV
-516 SFNSSLGVYIRTKQ
+516 SFGSSIVPFIVNKMY
-530 YVRLMR
+530 MR
-536 YENVFLDQIK
+536 VVVFKNIFYDEIVK
-546 AYHKAYGFESM
+546 YHKAYGFESM

>member
-94 NDMACR
+94 NDMVCR

-131 LTAKKRTYK
+131 LTANGRKYK
-140 EIETTELFNT
+140 AIDAGQIYEIEE
-150 VSENNLLLKKYTY
+150 EYNLLKYFQSSGLPTLAVGFIVFTSTY
-163 ALGLVIF
+163 QRDEGDGFAYIEGN
-170 SCIADKFKEYW
+170 
-181 DPQTDVYTEYNGKY
+181 TTY
-195 PFFNVALPFLYDTQ
+195 PLRNYVLPFIYDPLTGSVREDFKIFAASGDRVLDVFDLGKFLNQ
-209 TESVVSGLRFN
+209 T
-220 HGTIPDTDPA
+220 TA
-230 EKAQILSI
+230 
-238 SDFQRFASNL
+238 
-248 LPGFQIISSMITTSV
+248 GFDIVSSMIY
-263 KGLLDFSLNNTSRPT
+263 LNLKNEINVTVTKYDDYYGARISGIDDNFLRQMT
-278 EVDISSVDEG
+278 LADIGNAMVIKKLPDAFE
-288 YEFKNQPLSTG
+288 
-299 GDNPSPTTFYVLS
+299 TFIENLP
-312 ILKGGNTQV
+312 I
-321 LLNSLSVD
+321 D
-329 EYSVPAY
+329 MYSVPEY
-336 KKANILAG
+336 KKLNIFNG
-344 SPTIELDLRRINQAT
+344 GNVYEYDTRQIVPFGGVSRIT
-359 PIYFEQS
+359 YKQS
-366 LLPPY
+366 FVPPY
-371 VYTVSWVEDANQY
+371 RTTLYFNEERIQY
-384 TANNFNQGQTDTAF
+384 TPNNFISFNNDTTF
-398 MDYKEQ
+398 MDFSSA
-404 YAEWYR
+404 YADWYR
-410 SNYNAQV
+410 QNYNSQIM
-417 TGLKVR
+417 GLKVK
-423 QKTEQE
+423 QETERG
-429 NLGIRTVTNLASTIL
+429 NLGVRTAAGLANTVV
-444 GINATLAGGQVSALI
+444 GIGAALAGGQISAAL
-459 NKNAAAPALAGINV
+459 NKNAAAPALAGV
-473 AKQAGDFVTDTISNY
+473 SAAKQATDFATNTISNY
-488 MTLNNNQAKERKL
+488 LTLNNNQAKERKL
-501 QELQIQDIRNTPDNV
+501 QEFQIQDLKNTPSEV
-516 SFNSSLGVYIRTKQ
+516 SFGSSIVPFIVNKMY
-530 YVRLMR
+530 MR
-536 YENVFLDQIK
+536 VVVFKNIFYDEIVK
-546 AYHKAYGFESM
+546 YHKAYGFESM

-581 TDEVFLDEM
+581 TNEVFLDEM

>member
-94 NDMACR
+94 NDMVCR

-131 LTAKKRTYK
+131 LTSNGRKYK
-140 EIETTELFNT
+140 AIDAGQIYEIEE
-150 VSENNLLLKKYTY
+150 EYNLLKYFQSSGLPTLAVGFIVFTSTY
-163 ALGLVIF
+163 QRDEGDGFAYIEGN
-170 SCIADKFKEYW
+170 
-181 DPQTDVYTEYNGKY
+181 TTY
-195 PFFNVALPFLYDTQ
+195 PLRNYVLPFIYDPLTGSVREDFKIFAASGDRVLDVFDLGKFLNQ
-209 TESVVSGLRFN
+209 T
-220 HGTIPDTDPA
+220 TA
-230 EKAQILSI
+230 
-238 SDFQRFASNL
+238 
-248 LPGFQIISSMITTSV
+248 GFDIVSSMIYLNLKNEINVTVTKYNDYYGARISGIDDNFLRQMTLTEVGNAMVIRKLPDAFETFIENLPIDMYSIPEYRKLNIFNGGNVYEYDMRQIIPYAGTTRITYKQSFV
-263 KGLLDFSLNNTSRPT
+263 PPYRTTLYFNEERIQYTPNNFISFNNDTTFMDFSS
-278 EVDISSVDEG
+278 
-288 YEFKNQPLSTG
+288 
-299 GDNPSPTTFYVLS
+299 
-312 ILKGGNTQV
+312 
-321 LLNSLSVD
+321 
-329 EYSVPAY
+329 AY
-336 KKANILAG
+336 A
-344 SPTIELDLRRINQAT
+344 D
-359 PIYFEQS
+359 
-366 LLPPY
+366 
-371 VYTVSWVEDANQY
+371 
-384 TANNFNQGQTDTAF
+384 
-398 MDYKEQ
+398 
-404 YAEWYR
+404 WYR
-410 SNYNAQV
+410 QNYNSQIM
-417 TGLKVR
+417 GLKVK
-423 QKTEQE
+423 QETERE
-429 NLGIRTVTNLASTIL
+429 NLGVRTAAGLANTVV
-444 GINATLAGGQVSALI
+444 GIGATLAGGQISAAL
-459 NKNAAAPALAGINV
+459 NKNAAAPALAGV
-473 AKQAGDFVTDTISNY
+473 SAAKQATDFATNTISNY
-488 MTLNNNQAKERKL
+488 LTLNNNQAKERKL
-501 QELQIQDIRNTPDNV
+501 QEFQIQDLKNTPSEV
-516 SFNSSLGVYIRTKQ
+516 SFGSSIVPFIVNKMY
-530 YVRLMR
+530 MR
-536 YENVFLDQIK
+536 VVVFKNIFYDEIVK
-546 AYHKAYGFESM
+546 YHKAYGFESM

>member
-94 NDMACR
+94 NDMVCR

-131 LTAKKRTYK
+131 LTANGRKYK
-140 EIETTELFNT
+140 AIDAGQIYEIEE
-150 VSENNLLLKKYTY
+150 EYNLLKYFQSSGLPTLAVGFIIFTATY
-163 ALGLVIF
+163 QRDEGDGFAYIEGN
-170 SCIADKFKEYW
+170 
-181 DPQTDVYTEYNGKY
+181 TTY
-195 PFFNVALPFLYDTQ
+195 PLRNYVLPFIYDPLTGSVREDFKIFAASGDRVLDVFDLGKFLNQ
-209 TESVVSGLRFN
+209 T
-220 HGTIPDTDPA
+220 TA
-230 EKAQILSI
+230 
-238 SDFQRFASNL
+238 
-248 LPGFQIISSMITTSV
+248 GFDIVSSMIYLNLKNEINVTVTKYNDYYGARISGIDDNFLRQMTLADIGNAMVIKKLPDAFETFIENLPIDMYSIPEYRKLNIFNGGNVYEYDMRQIIPYAGTTRITYKQSFV
-263 KGLLDFSLNNTSRPT
+263 PPYRTTLYFNEERIQYTPNNFISFNNDTTFMDFSS
-278 EVDISSVDEG
+278 
-288 YEFKNQPLSTG
+288 
-299 GDNPSPTTFYVLS
+299 
-312 ILKGGNTQV
+312 
-321 LLNSLSVD
+321 
-329 EYSVPAY
+329 AY
-336 KKANILAG
+336 A
-344 SPTIELDLRRINQAT
+344 D
-359 PIYFEQS
+359 
-366 LLPPY
+366 
-371 VYTVSWVEDANQY
+371 
-384 TANNFNQGQTDTAF
+384 
-398 MDYKEQ
+398 
-404 YAEWYR
+404 WYR
-410 SNYNAQV
+410 QNYNSQIM
-417 TGLKVR
+417 GLKVK
-423 QKTEQE
+423 QETERE
-429 NLGIRTVTNLASTIL
+429 NLGVRTAAGLANTVV
-444 GINATLAGGQVSALI
+444 GIGATLAGGQISAAL
-459 NKNAAAPALAGINV
+459 NKNAAAPALAGVNA
-473 AKQAGDFVTDTISNY
+473 AKQATDFATNTISNY
-488 MTLNNNQAKERKL
+488 LTLNNNQAKERKL
-501 QELQIQDIRNTPDNV
+501 QEFQIQDLKNTPSEV
-516 SFNSSLGVYIRTKQ
+516 SFGSSIVPFIVNKMY
-530 YVRLMR
+530 MR
-536 YENVFLDQIK
+536 VVVFKNIFYDEIVK
-546 AYHKAYGFESM
+546 YHKAYGFESM

>member
-94 NDMACR
+94 NDMVCR

-131 LTAKKRTYK
+131 LTANGRKYK
-140 EIETTELFNT
+140 AIDAGQIYEIEE
-150 VSENNLLLKKYTY
+150 EYNLLKYFQSSGLPTLAVGFIVFTSTY
-163 ALGLVIF
+163 QRDEGDGFAYIEGN
-170 SCIADKFKEYW
+170 
-181 DPQTDVYTEYNGKY
+181 TTY
-195 PFFNVALPFLYDTQ
+195 PLRNYVLPFIYDPLTGSVREDFKIFAASGDRVLDVFDLGKFLNQ
-209 TESVVSGLRFN
+209 TTAGFN
-220 HGTIPDTDPA
+220 IV
-230 EKAQILSI
+230 
-238 SDFQRFASNL
+238 
-248 LPGFQIISSMITTSV
+248 SSMIY
-263 KGLLDFSLNNTSRPT
+263 LNLKNEINVTVTKYNDYYGAR
-278 EVDISSVDEG
+278 ISGID
-288 YEFKNQPLSTG
+288 
-299 GDNPSPTTFYVLS
+299 DNFLRQM
-312 ILKGGNTQV
+312 ILKNIGNAMVIKKLPDAFETFIEN
-321 LLNSLSVD
+321 LPID
-329 EYSVPAY
+329 MYSVPEY
-336 KKANILAG
+336 KKLNIFNGGNVYEYDMRQIIPYAG
-344 SPTIELDLRRINQAT
+344 TTRIT
-359 PIYFEQS
+359 YKQS
-366 LLPPY
+366 FVPPY
-371 VYTVSWVEDANQY
+371 RTTLYFNEKRIQY
-384 TANNFNQGQTDTAF
+384 TPNNFISFNNDTTF
-398 MDYKEQ
+398 MDFSSA
-404 YAEWYR
+404 YADWYR
-410 SNYNAQV
+410 QNYNSQIM
-417 TGLKVR
+417 GLKVK
-423 QKTEQE
+423 QETERE
-429 NLGIRTVTNLASTIL
+429 NLGVRTAAGLANTVV
-444 GINATLAGGQVSALI
+444 GIGATLVGGQISAAL
-459 NKNAAAPALAGINV
+459 NKNAAAPALAGINA
-473 AKQAGDFVTDTISNY
+473 AKQATDFATNTISNY
-488 MTLNNNQAKERKL
+488 LTLNNNQAKERKL
-501 QELQIQDIRNTPDNV
+501 QEFQIQDLKNTPSEV
-516 SFNSSLGVYIRTKQ
+516 SFGSSIAPFIVNKMY
-530 YVRLMR
+530 MR
-536 YENVFLDQIK
+536 VVVFKNIFYDEIVK
-546 AYHKAYGFESM
+546 YHKAYGFESM

-581 TDEVFLDEM
+581 TNEVFLDEM

>member
-94 NDMACR
+94 NDMVCR

-131 LTAKKRTYK
+131 LTANRRKYK
-140 EIETTELFNT
+140 AIDAGQIYEIEE
-150 VSENNLLLKKYTY
+150 EYNLLKYFQSSGLPTLAVGFIVFTSTY
-163 ALGLVIF
+163 QRDEGDGFAYIEGN
-170 SCIADKFKEYW
+170 
-181 DPQTDVYTEYNGKY
+181 TTY
-195 PFFNVALPFLYDTQ
+195 PLRNYVLPFIYDPLTG
-209 TESVVSGLRFN
+209 SVREDFKIFAASGDRVLDVFDLGKFLN
-220 HGTIPDTDPA
+220 QATA
-230 EKAQILSI
+230 
-238 SDFQRFASNL
+238 
-248 LPGFQIISSMITTSV
+248 GFDIVSSMIYLNLKNEINVTVTKYDDYYGARISGIDDNFLRQMTLADIGNAMVIKKLPDAFETFIENLPIDMYSIPEYRKLNIFNGGNVYEYDTRQIVPFGGVSRITYKQSFVPPYRTTLYFNEERIQYTPNNFISFNNDTTFM
-263 KGLLDFSLNNTSRPT
+263 DFSS
-278 EVDISSVDEG
+278 
-288 YEFKNQPLSTG
+288 
-299 GDNPSPTTFYVLS
+299 
-312 ILKGGNTQV
+312 
-321 LLNSLSVD
+321 
-329 EYSVPAY
+329 AY
-336 KKANILAG
+336 A
-344 SPTIELDLRRINQAT
+344 D
-359 PIYFEQS
+359 
-366 LLPPY
+366 
-371 VYTVSWVEDANQY
+371 
-384 TANNFNQGQTDTAF
+384 
-398 MDYKEQ
+398 
-404 YAEWYR
+404 WYR
-410 SNYNAQV
+410 QNYNSQIM
-417 TGLKVR
+417 GLKVK
-423 QKTEQE
+423 QETERE
-429 NLGIRTVTNLASTIL
+429 NLGVRTAAGLANTVV
-444 GINATLAGGQVSALI
+444 GIGATLAGGQISAAL
-459 NKNAAAPALAGINV
+459 NKNAAAPALAGVNA
-473 AKQAGDFVTDTISNY
+473 AKQATDFATNTISNY
-488 MTLNNNQAKERKL
+488 LTLNNNQAKERKL
-501 QELQIQDIRNTPDNV
+501 QEFQIQDLKNTPSEV
-516 SFNSSLGVYIRTKQ
+516 SFGSSIVPFIVNKMY
-530 YVRLMR
+530 MR
-536 YENVFLDQIK
+536 VVVFKNIFYDEIVK
-546 AYHKAYGFESM
+546 YHKAYGFESM
-557 IDISDSFQQHTL
+557 IDISDSFQQHTI

>member
-94 NDMACR
+94 NDMVCR

-131 LTAKKRTYK
+131 LTANRRKYK
-140 EIETTELFNT
+140 AIDAGQIYEIEE
-150 VSENNLLLKKYTY
+150 EYNLLKYFQSSGLPTLAVGFIVFTSTY
-163 ALGLVIF
+163 QRDDGDGFAYIEGN
-170 SCIADKFKEYW
+170 
-181 DPQTDVYTEYNGKY
+181 TTY
-195 PFFNVALPFLYDTQ
+195 PLRNYVLPFIYDPLTGSVREDFKIFAASGDRVLDVFDLGKFLNQ
-209 TESVVSGLRFN
+209 T
-220 HGTIPDTDPA
+220 TA
-230 EKAQILSI
+230 
-238 SDFQRFASNL
+238 
-248 LPGFQIISSMITTSV
+248 GFDIVSSMIYLNLKNEINVTVTKYNDYYGARISGIDDNFLRQTTLADIGNAMVIKKLPDAFETFIENLPIDMYSIPEYRKLNIFNGGNV
-263 KGLLDFSLNNTSRPT
+263 YEYDMRQIIPYAGTTRITYKQSFVPPYRTTLYFNEERIQYTPNNFISFNNDTTFMDFSS
-278 EVDISSVDEG
+278 
-288 YEFKNQPLSTG
+288 
-299 GDNPSPTTFYVLS
+299 
-312 ILKGGNTQV
+312 
-321 LLNSLSVD
+321 
-329 EYSVPAY
+329 AY
-336 KKANILAG
+336 A
-344 SPTIELDLRRINQAT
+344 D
-359 PIYFEQS
+359 
-366 LLPPY
+366 
-371 VYTVSWVEDANQY
+371 
-384 TANNFNQGQTDTAF
+384 
-398 MDYKEQ
+398 
-404 YAEWYR
+404 WYR
-410 SNYNAQV
+410 QNYNSQIM
-417 TGLKVR
+417 GLKVK
-423 QKTEQE
+423 QETERE
-429 NLGIRTVTNLASTIL
+429 NLGVRTAAGLANTVV
-444 GINATLAGGQVSALI
+444 GIGATLAGGQISAAL
-459 NKNAAAPALAGINV
+459 NKNAAAPALAGVNA
-473 AKQAGDFVTDTISNY
+473 AKQATDFATNTISNY
-488 MTLNNNQAKERKL
+488 LTLNNNQAKERKL
-501 QELQIQDIRNTPDNV
+501 QEFQIQDLKNTPSEV
-516 SFNSSLGVYIRTKQ
+516 SFGSSIVPFIVNKMY
-530 YVRLMR
+530 MR
-536 YENVFLDQIK
+536 VVVFKNIFYDEIVK
-546 AYHKAYGFESM
+546 YHKAYGFESM

>member
-66 ARFKYYVNNDD
+66 ARFKYYVNSDD

-94 NDMACR
+94 NDMVCR

-131 LTAKKRTYK
+131 LTANGRKYK
-140 EIETTELFNT
+140 AIDAGQIYEIEE
-150 VSENNLLLKKYTY
+150 EYNLLKYFQSSGLPTLAVGFIIFTATY
-163 ALGLVIF
+163 QRDEGDGFAYIEGN
-170 SCIADKFKEYW
+170 
-181 DPQTDVYTEYNGKY
+181 TTY
-195 PFFNVALPFLYDTQ
+195 PLRNYVLPFIYDPLTG
-209 TESVVSGLRFN
+209 SVRKDFKIFAVSGDRVLDVFDLGKFLN
-220 HGTIPDTDPA
+220 QTTA
-230 EKAQILSI
+230 
-238 SDFQRFASNL
+238 
-248 LPGFQIISSMITTSV
+248 GFDIVSSMIYMNLKNEINVTVTKYNDYYGARISGIDDNFLRQMTLGDLGNAMV
-263 KGLLDFSLNNTSRPT
+263 IKKLPDAFETFIENLP
-278 EVDISSVDEG
+278 VDM
-288 YEFKNQPLSTG
+288 
-299 GDNPSPTTFYVLS
+299 
-312 ILKGGNTQV
+312 
-321 LLNSLSVD
+321 
-329 EYSVPAY
+329 YSVPEYRKLNIFNGGNVYEYDTRQIVPFGGVSRITY
-336 KKANILAG
+336 K
-344 SPTIELDLRRINQAT
+344 
-359 PIYFEQS
+359 QS
-366 LLPPY
+366 FIPPY
-371 VYTVSWVEDANQY
+371 RTTLYFNEERIQY
-384 TANNFNQGQTDTAF
+384 TPNNFISFNNDTTF
-398 MDYKEQ
+398 MDFSSA
-404 YAEWYR
+404 YADWYR
-410 SNYNAQV
+410 QNYNSQIM
-417 TGLKVR
+417 GLKVK
-423 QKTEQE
+423 QETEQS
-429 NLGIRTVTNLASTIL
+429 NLNIRTMAGLAST
-444 GINATLAGGQVSALI
+444 GIGIATTLAGGQVSALL
-459 NKNAAAPALAGINV
+459 NKNAAAPALSGLKAVN
-473 AKQAGDFVTDTISNY
+473 QAVDFAANTASNY
-488 MTLNNNQAKERKL
+488 LTLNNNQAKERKL
-501 QELQIQDIRNTPDNV
+501 QEFQIQDLKNTPSEV
-516 SFNSSLGVYIRTKQ
+516 SFGSSIVPFIVNKMY
-530 YVRLMR
+530 MR
-536 YENVFLDQIK
+536 VVVFKNIFYDEIVK
-546 AYHKAYGFESM
+546 YHKAYGFESM

>member
-94 NDMACR
+94 NDMVCR

-131 LTAKKRTYK
+131 LTANGRKYK
-140 EIETTELFNT
+140 AIDAGQIYEIEE
-150 VSENNLLLKKYTY
+150 EYNLLKYFQSSGLPTLAVGFIVFTSTY
-163 ALGLVIF
+163 QRDEGDGFAYIEGN
-170 SCIADKFKEYW
+170 
-181 DPQTDVYTEYNGKY
+181 TTY
-195 PFFNVALPFLYDTQ
+195 PLRNYVLPFIYDPLTGSVREDFKIFAASGDRVLDVFDLGKFLNQ
-209 TESVVSGLRFN
+209 T
-220 HGTIPDTDPA
+220 TA
-230 EKAQILSI
+230 
-238 SDFQRFASNL
+238 
-248 LPGFQIISSMITTSV
+248 GFDIVSSMIY
-263 KGLLDFSLNNTSRPT
+263 LNLKNEINVTVTKYDDYYGARISGIDDNFLRQMT
-278 EVDISSVDEG
+278 LADIGNAMVIKKLPDAFE
-288 YEFKNQPLSTG
+288 
-299 GDNPSPTTFYVLS
+299 TFIENLP
-312 ILKGGNTQV
+312 I
-321 LLNSLSVD
+321 D
-329 EYSVPAY
+329 MYSVPEY
-336 KKANILAG
+336 KKLNIFNG
-344 SPTIELDLRRINQAT
+344 GNVYEYDTRQIVPFGGVSRIT
-359 PIYFEQS
+359 YKQS
-366 LLPPY
+366 FVPPY
-371 VYTVSWVEDANQY
+371 RTTLYFNEERIQY
-384 TANNFNQGQTDTAF
+384 TPNNFISFNNDTTF
-398 MDYKEQ
+398 MDFSSA
-404 YAEWYR
+404 YADWYR
-410 SNYNAQV
+410 QNYNSQIM
-417 TGLKVR
+417 GLKVK
-423 QKTEQE
+423 QETERE
-429 NLGIRTVTNLASTIL
+429 NLGVRTAAGLANTVV
-444 GINATLAGGQVSALI
+444 GIGATLAGGQISAAL
-459 NKNAAAPALAGINV
+459 NKNAAAPALAGVNA
-473 AKQAGDFVTDTISNY
+473 AKQATDFATNTISNY
-488 MTLNNNQAKERKL
+488 LTLNNNQAKERKL
-501 QELQIQDIRNTPDNV
+501 QEFQIQDLKNTPSEV
-516 SFNSSLGVYIRTKQ
+516 SFGSSIVPFIVNKMY
-530 YVRLMR
+530 MR
-536 YENVFLDQIK
+536 VVVFKNIFYDEIVK
-546 AYHKAYGFESM
+546 YHKAYGFESM

>member
-94 NDMACR
+94 NDMVCR

-131 LTAKKRTYK
+131 LTSNGRKYK
-140 EIETTELFNT
+140 AIDAGQIYEIEE
-150 VSENNLLLKKYTY
+150 EYNLLKYFQSSGLPTLAVGFIVFTSTY
-163 ALGLVIF
+163 QRDEGDGFAYIEGN
-170 SCIADKFKEYW
+170 
-181 DPQTDVYTEYNGKY
+181 TTY
-195 PFFNVALPFLYDTQ
+195 PLRNYVLPFIYDPLTGSVREDFKIFAASGDRVLDVFDLGKFLNQ
-209 TESVVSGLRFN
+209 TTAGFN
-220 HGTIPDTDPA
+220 IV
-230 EKAQILSI
+230 
-238 SDFQRFASNL
+238 
-248 LPGFQIISSMITTSV
+248 SSMIY
-263 KGLLDFSLNNTSRPT
+263 LNLKNEINVTVTKYDDYYGARISGIDDNFLRQMT
-278 EVDISSVDEG
+278 LADIGNAMVIKKLPDAFE
-288 YEFKNQPLSTG
+288 
-299 GDNPSPTTFYVLS
+299 TFIENLP
-312 ILKGGNTQV
+312 I
-321 LLNSLSVD
+321 D
-329 EYSVPAY
+329 MYSVPEY
-336 KKANILAG
+336 KKLNIFNG
-344 SPTIELDLRRINQAT
+344 GNVYEYDTRQIVPFGGVSRIT
-359 PIYFEQS
+359 YKQS
-366 LLPPY
+366 FIPPY
-371 VYTVSWVEDANQY
+371 RTTLYFNEERIQY
-384 TANNFNQGQTDTAF
+384 TPNNFISFNNDTTF
-398 MDYKEQ
+398 MDFSSA
-404 YAEWYR
+404 YADWYR
-410 SNYNAQV
+410 QNYNSQIM
-417 TGLKVR
+417 GLKVK
-423 QKTEQE
+423 QETERE
-429 NLGIRTVTNLASTIL
+429 NLGVRTAAGLANTVV
-444 GINATLAGGQVSALI
+444 GIGATLVGGQISAAL
-459 NKNAAAPALAGINV
+459 NKNAAAPALAGINA
-473 AKQAGDFVTDTISNY
+473 AKQATDFATNTISNY
-488 MTLNNNQAKERKL
+488 LTLNNNQSKERKL
-501 QELQIQDIRNTPDNV
+501 QEFQIQDLKNTPSEV
-516 SFNSSLGVYIRTKQ
+516 SFGSSIVPFIVNKMY
-530 YVRLMR
+530 MR
-536 YENVFLDQIK
+536 VVVFKNIFYDEIVK
-546 AYHKAYGFESM
+546 YHKAYGFESM
-557 IDISDSFQQHTL
+557 IDISDSFQQHTI

>member
-94 NDMACR
+94 NDMVCR

-131 LTAKKRTYK
+131 LTANGRKYK
-140 EIETTELFNT
+140 AIDAGQIYEIEE
-150 VSENNLLLKKYTY
+150 EYNLLKYFQSSGLPTLAVGFIVFTSTY
-163 ALGLVIF
+163 QRDEGDGFAYIEGN
-170 SCIADKFKEYW
+170 
-181 DPQTDVYTEYNGKY
+181 TTY
-195 PFFNVALPFLYDTQ
+195 PLRNCVLPFIYDPLTGRVREDFKIFAASGDRVLDVFDLGKFLNQ
-209 TESVVSGLRFN
+209 T
-220 HGTIPDTDPA
+220 TA
-230 EKAQILSI
+230 
-238 SDFQRFASNL
+238 
-248 LPGFQIISSMITTSV
+248 GFDIVSSMIY
-263 KGLLDFSLNNTSRPT
+263 LNLKNEINVTVTKYNDYYGARISGIDDNFLRQMT
-278 EVDISSVDEG
+278 LADIGNAMVIKKLPDAFE
-288 YEFKNQPLSTG
+288 
-299 GDNPSPTTFYVLS
+299 TFIENLP
-312 ILKGGNTQV
+312 I
-321 LLNSLSVD
+321 D
-329 EYSVPAY
+329 MYSVPEY
-336 KKANILAG
+336 KKLNIFNG
-344 SPTIELDLRRINQAT
+344 GNIYEYDTRQIVPFGGVSRIT
-359 PIYFEQS
+359 YKQS
-366 LLPPY
+366 FIPPY
-371 VYTVSWVEDANQY
+371 RTTLYFNEERIQY
-384 TANNFNQGQTDTAF
+384 TPNNFISFNNDTTF
-398 MDYKEQ
+398 MDFSSA
-404 YAEWYR
+404 YADWYR
-410 SNYNAQV
+410 QNYNSQIM
-417 TGLKVR
+417 GLKVK
-423 QKTEQE
+423 QETERE
-429 NLGIRTVTNLASTIL
+429 NLGVRTAAGLANTVV
-444 GINATLAGGQVSALI
+444 GIGATLAGGQISAAL
-459 NKNAAAPALAGINV
+459 NKNAAAPALAGVNA
-473 AKQAGDFVTDTISNY
+473 AKQATDFATNTISNY
-488 MTLNNNQAKERKL
+488 LTLNNNQAKERKL
-501 QELQIQDIRNTPDNV
+501 QEFQIQDLKNTPSEV
-516 SFNSSLGVYIRTKQ
+516 SFGSSIVPFIVNKMY
-530 YVRLMR
+530 MR
-536 YENVFLDQIK
+536 VVVFKNIFYDEIVK
-546 AYHKAYGFESM
+546 YHKAYGFESM
-557 IDISDSFQQHTL
+557 IDISDSFQQHTI

>member
-94 NDMACR
+94 NDMVCR

-131 LTAKKRTYK
+131 LTSNGRKYK
-140 EIETTELFNT
+140 AIDAGQIYEIEE
-150 VSENNLLLKKYTY
+150 EYNLLKYFQSSGLPTLAVGFIVFTSTY
-163 ALGLVIF
+163 QRDEGDGFAYIEGN
-170 SCIADKFKEYW
+170 
-181 DPQTDVYTEYNGKY
+181 TTY
-195 PFFNVALPFLYDTQ
+195 PLRNYVLPFIYDPLTGIVREDFKIFAASGDRVLDVFDLGKFLNQ
-209 TESVVSGLRFN
+209 T
-220 HGTIPDTDPA
+220 TA
-230 EKAQILSI
+230 
-238 SDFQRFASNL
+238 
-248 LPGFQIISSMITTSV
+248 GFDIVSSMIYLNLKNEINVTVTKYDDYYGARISGIDDNFLRQMTLADIGNAMVIKKLPDAFETFIENLPIDMYSIPEYRKLNIFNGGNVYEYDMRQIIPYAGTTRITYKQSFV
-263 KGLLDFSLNNTSRPT
+263 PPYRTTLYFNEERIQYTPNNFISFNNDATFMDFSS
-278 EVDISSVDEG
+278 
-288 YEFKNQPLSTG
+288 
-299 GDNPSPTTFYVLS
+299 
-312 ILKGGNTQV
+312 
-321 LLNSLSVD
+321 
-329 EYSVPAY
+329 AY
-336 KKANILAG
+336 A
-344 SPTIELDLRRINQAT
+344 D
-359 PIYFEQS
+359 
-366 LLPPY
+366 
-371 VYTVSWVEDANQY
+371 
-384 TANNFNQGQTDTAF
+384 
-398 MDYKEQ
+398 
-404 YAEWYR
+404 WYR
-410 SNYNAQV
+410 QNYNSQIM
-417 TGLKVR
+417 GLKVK
-423 QKTEQE
+423 QETERE
-429 NLGIRTVTNLASTIL
+429 NLGVRTAAGLANTVV
-444 GINATLAGGQVSALI
+444 GIGATLAGGQISAAL
-459 NKNAAAPALAGINV
+459 NKNAAAPALAGV
-473 AKQAGDFVTDTISNY
+473 SAAKQATDFATNTISNY
-488 MTLNNNQAKERKL
+488 LTLNNNQAKERKL
-501 QELQIQDIRNTPDNV
+501 QEFQIQDLKNTPSEV
-516 SFNSSLGVYIRTKQ
+516 SFGSSIVPFIVNKMY
-530 YVRLMR
+530 MR
-536 YENVFLDQIK
+536 VVVFKNIFYDEIVK
-546 AYHKAYGFESM
+546 YHKAYGFESM